1 MQHYESSISTIAD
14 CKAIADLGSNTFH
27 LLVGRFR
34 DGKKETIFHRKEA
47 VGIGLNG
54 MALKL
59 ILPDA
64 LERAVKTLQNFAE
77 DLENLGINPAEVDVF
92 ATSAFRNAV
101 NADEVLEEIKIRT
114 GFCPK
119 IISGEEEASLIFFGV
134 MGSGAI
140 FHDETSLIVD
150 IGGGSVEFILCDGM
164 NPVWKQSFET
174 GGLRLMEQFHQI
186 DPIPENSLT
195 DLKIHA
201 LEVLEPLW
209 EKISVLKNL
218 QIIGCS
224 GSFDT
229 LVDMRNASIGSN
241 KNMAENQALHSLSR
255 AEFLNLYEALSPLS
269 MEERLAFPGMIPLRA
284 GMMVVAMALIHLLL
298 EKSEADTIRVSTYSL
313 KEGALFKHFS
323 NG

>member
-1 MQHYESSISTIAD
+1 MQHYESGISTIAD

-27 LLVGRFR
+27 LLVGQFR

-64 LERAVKTLQNFAE
+64 LERAVKTLQDFAK
-77 DLENLGINPAEVDVF
+77 DLKNLGINPAEVDVF

-140 FHDETSLIVD
+140 FQDETSLIVD

-174 GGLRLMEQFHQI
+174 GGLRLMEQFHQV

-195 DLKIHA
+195 DLKTHA
-201 LEVLEPLW
+201 LEVLKPLW

-255 AEFLNLYEALSPLS
+255 AEFLNLYKALSPLS

-284 GMMVVAMALIHLLL
+284 GMMVVAMAFIHLLL